1 MFISCS
7 LWFGVIGLKRCQL
20 LYSSVAKRRK
30 LKVLSRLML
39 QEVYGGDNSMQWTQ
53 IALFMNIKTA
63 LHNQL
68 PINFYSSLT
77 SDRAFWII
85 YIKER
90 TIIRNIYQEAR

>member
-1 MFISCS
+1 MDTNNA
-7 LWFGVIGLKRCQL
+7 L
-20 LYSSVAKRRK
+20 L
-30 LKVLSRLML
+30 
-39 QEVYGGDNSMQWTQ
+39 
-53 IALFMNIKTA
+53 MNIKTA